1 MRKGTNKIN
10 LKQKIISRKK
20 TEKMQDSITDHCL
33 PFDILDT
40 LIIDCSNTVVLLWFL
55 SVTVLHDVMLCL
67 CVYDL

>member
-1 MRKGTNKIN
+1 
-10 LKQKIISRKK
+10 
-20 TEKMQDSITDHCL
+20 MQDSITDHCL